1 MRSKILSI
9 LMLSL
14 LLLSAGC
21 STQAATS
28 VPTEVVEEQ
37 AAAPAAETDAETAA
51 EAPVEART
59 LTVLAAASLTES
71 FTELGQLFEAQNEGV
86 TVALSFAGSQ
96 ALAEQLGQ
104 GAAADVFASAN
115 TKYMTAVVDAERV
128 NADDAQTFAYNK
140 LVVIYPKDNPGELTQ
155 LQDLAKSGLMIILA
169 DETVPV
175 GKYSQQFLDN
185 ASADAAFG
193 SDFKEKV
200 LANVVSF
207 EDNVK
212 AVVTKISLGEADAG
226 IVYVTDITADAAE
239 SIATLDIPD
248 ELNTIGTYPIA
259 PVADS
264 QNADLA
270 ASFVSFV
277 LSDEG
282 QAVLAKYG
290 FVNATAE

>member
-1 MRSKILSI
+1 
-9 LMLSL
+9 MLSL

-37 AAAPAAETDAETAA
+37 AAAPATEAEEAA

-71 FTELGQLFEAQNEGV
+71 FTELGLLFEAQNEGV

-115 TKYMTAVVDAERV
+115 TKYMTAVVDAGRV

-175 GKYSQQFLDN
+175 GKYSQEFLDK
-185 ASADAAFG
+185 ASADESFG
-193 SDFKEKV
+193 SDFKDNV

-239 SIATLDIPD
+239 SIDKLDIPD

>member
-9 LMLSL
+9 LMLGL
-14 LLLSAGC
+14 LLLSAAC
-21 STQAATS
+21 SAQPAAS
-28 VPTEVVEEQ
+28 VPTEAVEEQ
-37 AAAPAAETDAETAA
+37 AAAPAAEAEA
-51 EAPVEART
+51 EAPAEART

-104 GAAADVFASAN
+104 GAAADVFASAS
-115 TKYMTAVVDAERV
+115 TKYMTAVVDAGRV

-155 LQDLAKSGLMIILA
+155 LQDLAKSGLMVILA

-175 GKYSQQFLDN
+175 GKYSQEFLDK
-185 ASADAAFG
+185 ASADESFG
-193 SDFKEKV
+193 SDFKENV

-207 EDNVK
+207 EDNVQ
-212 AVVTKISLGEADAG
+212 AVVTKITLGEADAG

-239 SIATLDIPD
+239 SIGTLDIPD
-248 ELNTIGTYPIA
+248 ELNSIGTYPIA

>member
-1 MRSKILSI
+1 MRSKFFSI
-9 LMLSL
+9 MLLSL
-14 LLLSAGC
+14 LLFSAAC
-21 STQAATS
+21 STQAAAS
-28 VPTEVVEEQ
+28 APAVEQAEP
-37 AAAPAAETDAETAA
+37 AAAPVEETAA
-51 EAPVEART
+51 DEEVEART

-71 FTELGQLFEAQNEGV
+71 FTELGQLFEDQNEGV

-104 GAAADVFASAN
+104 GAEADVFASAN
-115 TKYMTAVVDAERV
+115 TKYMTAVVDEGRV
-128 NADDAQTFAYNK
+128 NADAAQTFAYNK
-140 LVVIYPKDNPGELTQ
+140 LTVIYPKDNPGEIAT
-155 LQDLAKSGLMIILA
+155 LQDLAKDGLMVILA

-185 ASADAAFG
+185 ASADANFG
-193 SDFKEKV
+193 SDYKEKV

-239 SIATLDIPD
+239 STEKLDIPD

-264 QNADLA
+264 ANADLA
-270 ASFVSFV
+270 DAFVSFV
-277 LSDEG
+277 LSEEG

-290 FVNATAE
+290 FVNVTK